1 MVKYTHQLN
10 QELLLQRKRF
20 RSTNR
25 DKEKKKQ
32 AYYQML
38 QKKDKSNRLDESVNQ
53 ENGIIILKVFYVHV
67 QI

>member
-1 MVKYTHQLN
+1 MVKYIHQLN

-25 DKEKKKQ
+25 DKEKKEQ
-32 AYYQML
+32 VYYQML
-38 QKKDKSNRLDESVNQ
+38 QKKDKSNSLDESVNH
-53 ENGIIILKVFYVHV
+53 ENGTIILKVFYIHV